1 MYKME
6 QGHFGHYT
14 GNARHSRKMEMIHD
28 REMIYDAKMQMH
40 KADEDYK
47 EDSPAKMCGCGK

>member
-1 MYKME
+1 ME

-14 GNARHSRKMEMIHD
+14 GNARHSRKMEIIHD